1 MSALSL
7 PSDVLDADAPRPFC
21 QRHAR
26 APAGWRCQ
34 SCAAALCPDCAVGRR
49 AQTVELVAC
58 GLCGSGASP
67 ILIHRSHVSL
77 AQRLAGAWRYV
88 FTASGLQVLMAVSL
102 TLALLGWLFETVLF
116 FLKVLPLALY
126 GSMFWATFF
135 TLVKDSSRGDT
146 ELETPE
152 FIEFFRDGI
161 LPGLR
166 GMTAITVVWMP
177 ALLYTAFLRP
187 GHIGLSGL
195 GLILT
200 GDFMP
205 PGLLADPVLWGLL
218 LLGGVWLPLALLVTA
233 VGMPPTAILNVPVVA
248 RMVQRLGRDYLL
260 TAGVLLALGGVH
272 LAAHALGHGLRALD
286 LFIVS
291 RVLAEGVTLVVPFTA
306 AHVLGLLLYVRG
318 DALEYGETRDYHVPI
333 LGATRPSLTAPPLR
347 EETPLADTSE
357 GAVTFTEEKDAQQV
371 AANEGL
377 TALASAVEAR
387 DVPQA
392 LALYA
397 TLRGQPKARVP
408 PAHHLFVGQA
418 AAVEGNFPLAVQALE
433 SAADVAPDDPSAPR
447 ALVLLARVLGERMQD
462 IARAEEVYRYVL
474 HRYPDSSAARF
485 ARERIVPSSD

>member
-1 MSALSL
+1 MNAL
-7 PSDVLDADAPRPFC
+7 PPDVLDADSPPPFC
-21 QRHAR
+21 KSHPR

-34 SCAAALCPDCAVGRR
+34 RCDAALCPDCAVGRR
-49 AQTVELVAC
+49 AQTVELVGC

-67 ILIHRSHVSL
+67 ILAHR
-77 AQRLAGAWRYV
+77 RRTPLAGRLKDAWRYV
-88 FTASGLQVLMAVSL
+88 FTSSGFQVLMAVSL
-102 TLALLGWLFETVLF
+102 TLAFLSWMTEMVIV

-135 TLVKDSSRGDT
+135 TLVRDTSRG
-146 ELETPE
+146 ELELDTPE

-166 GMTAITVVWMP
+166 GLTAATLVWVP
-177 ALLYTAFLRP
+177 AILYVGFLRP
-187 GHIGLSGL
+187 GSTGWSTL

-200 GDFMP
+200 GDVTP
-205 PGLLADPVLWGLL
+205 QGLLGDPVLWGLL
-218 LLGGVWLPLALLVTA
+218 VLGVVWLPQALLVTA
-233 VGMPPTAILNVPVVA
+233 AGMPPTAIINVPRVL
-248 RMVQRLGRDYLL
+248 RMVQGLGRDYLL
-260 TAGVLLALGGVH
+260 TAGVLALLGAAHLAL
-272 LAAHALGHGLRALD
+272 HAVAFGLRALD

-291 RVLAEGVTLVVPFTA
+291 RVLAEGLTLLVPFTA

-318 DALEYGETRDYHVPI
+318 DSLGYGVDRDYLEPVLGSTRPR
-333 LGATRPSLTAPPLR
+333 LAAPPMRDDAPFPEAPEGATLVDVPD
-347 EETPLADTSE
+347 AD
-357 GAVTFTEEKDAQQV
+357 QR
-371 AANEGL
+371 AASEGL

-392 LALYA
+392 MALYA

-433 SAADVAPDDPSAPR
+433 SAADVAPDDPTAPR

-462 IARAEEVYRYVL
+462 VGRAEEVYRYVL

-485 ARERIVPSSD
+485 ARERVAPSSD